1 MGTVYA
7 NRSRFM
13 GRTVSLTYET
23 VGYDPPTFFACKGVN
38 GRTTATDVMSFSPVD
53 GADGGGTQVQYRAQ
67 FDFPFPLHQLAPL
80 LLRRPLDR
88 IADETVEQITRVLG

>member
-7 NRSRFM
+7 NRSRFL

-23 VGYDPPTFFACKGVN
+23 VGYAPPSFFACKGVN
-38 GRTTATDVMSFSPVD
+38 GRTTATDVMSFTAVD
-53 GADGGGTQVQYRAQ
+53 DTTTQVHYRAQ
-67 FDFPFPLHQLAPL
+67 FDFPFPLHALAP

-88 IADETVEQITRVLG
+88 LADETVASICRVLS